1 MSVLDNAQGKHST
14 QSSMEKKKDDAS
26 ALRKDN
32 LLWIFHILVPKEK
45 SFYNLELQN

>member
-26 ALRKDN
+26 ALKKR
-32 LLWIFHILVPKEK
+32 
-45 SFYNLELQN
+45 